1 MGRDLTSLFDP
12 GSVAVVGA
20 SDDPAKYGHA
30 VASQA
35 LRAPDRRP
43 VHLVNRRGGTVLG
56 RTAATSLAEIGEPVE
71 LVVISVPG
79 AGFEAAVDDA
89 LACGAKAIV
98 GITAGFAEAGP
109 AGLAR
114 QRAVAARVREA
125 GAVLVGPN
133 CLGIADNTTELYLA
147 SDRFAPGG
155 VALLSQSGNLAL
167 ELQLRGAPHGLGFS
181 RFVSLGN
188 QADVTLV
195 DLVEDC
201 ARHEAT
207 SVIAVYAED
216 FGDGRAFARA
226 AADAGKPVVLLTAG
240 RGTASAR
247 SAQSHTGA
255 LTTSADVVAAAC
267 RDAGVELVRTP
278 REMTIVLAALSGGV
292 HTNGRR
298 TAVFTDGGGHGAIAA
313 DAAEDAGLDVPELGA
328 STQDRLRT
336 VLWEQSAVGNPVD
349 LAGMGEQRPLS
360 YADTVAELLAA
371 EEVDAVL
378 MTGYFGGYAA
388 SDGGLGGGP
397 AGGSVLAE
405 GETRAAK
412 EIVAH
417 LALLSKPLVVQSMYP
432 QSPSCRVLVEGGV
445 PVFSATEDAAR
456 ALAAMTGRPTAGSSP
471 GAPSKPSAGPPA
483 GPSGQLSSG
492 SASGVLSGS
501 SAESS
506 AQPSSGSSL
515 AASPR
520 IAPLPAA
527 QPPLRDPGYHGIRA
541 LLEEAGVPF
550 PPAREITD
558 EAGLLAAAG
567 EFEGPYVLKALH
579 VLHKS
584 DAGGVALRLA
594 DRGALLAAYR
604 DMHARLG
611 APSYS
616 VEAMADLSDGVEL
629 IVGVNRDPRFG
640 PVAMVGLGGVLT
652 ETLRDV
658 AFSLAP
664 VPAARAEEL
673 LRSLRT
679 AALLA
684 GVRGRPAV
692 DVAAAAAVIERITA
706 VAAAHPEMA
715 ELEVNP
721 LLVRPEGA
729 LALDARAV
737 LG

>member
-1 MGRDLTSLFDP
+1 MARDLTALFDP
-12 GSVAVVGA
+12 RSVAVVGA

-35 LRAPDRRP
+35 LRADGRRP

-56 RTAATSLAEIGEPVE
+56 RPAAPSLAAIGEPVE

-79 AGFEAAVDDA
+79 GGFEAAVEDA

-114 QRAVAARVREA
+114 QRAVVARVREA

-207 SVIAVYAED
+207 TAIAVYAED

-226 AADAGKPVVLLTAG
+226 AAAAGKPVVLLTAG
-240 RGTASAR
+240 RGSASAR

-278 REMTIVLAALSGGV
+278 REMTVVLAAVSARPGPRTKGS
-292 HTNGRR
+292 R

-313 DAAEDAGLDVPELGA
+313 DAAEDAGLDVPELA
-328 STQDRLRT
+328 AATQERLRT
-336 VLWEQSAVGNPVD
+336 VLWQQSAVGNPVD
-349 LAGMGEQRPLS
+349 LAGMGEQQPLS

-371 EEVDAVL
+371 DEVDAVL

-388 SDGGLGGGP
+388 SEGGLGGSP

-405 GETRAAK
+405 GETRAAEK
-412 EIVAH
+412 IVTH
-417 LALLSKPLVVQSMYP
+417 LAVAPKPMVVQSMYP
-432 QSPSCRVLVEGGV
+432 QSPSCRVLAEVGI
-445 PVFSATEDAAR
+445 PVFAATEDAAR
-456 ALAAMTGRPTAGSSP
+456 ALSAMTGRAAGGTP
-471 GAPSKPSAGPPA
+471 
-483 GPSGQLSSG
+483 Q
-492 SASGVLSGS
+492 
-501 SAESS
+501 
-506 AQPSSGSSL
+506 
-515 AASPR
+515 
-520 IAPLPAA
+520 LPALPA
-527 QPPLRDPGYHGIRA
+527 PAAPLRDAGYHGVRA
-541 LLEEAGVPF
+541 LLGAAGVPF

-567 EFEGPYVLKALH
+567 EFDGPYVLKALH
-579 VLHKS
+579 LLHKS

-594 DRGALLAAYR
+594 GRDALLAAYR

-611 APSYS
+611 APAYS
-616 VEAMADLSDGVEL
+616 VEAMADLSDGIEL

-658 AFSLAP
+658 AFALAP
-664 VPAARAEEL
+664 VPARRAEEL
-673 LRSLRT
+673 LRGLRT

-706 VAAAHPEMA
+706 VAAAHPEIA

-721 LLVRPEGA
+721 LLVRPDGA

>member
-1 MGRDLTSLFDP
+1 MRRDLTALFDP
-12 GSVAVVGA
+12 KSVAVVGA
-20 SDDPAKYGHA
+20 SNDPAKYGNA

-35 LRAPDRRP
+35 LRAPDRRH

-56 RTAATSLAEIGEPVE
+56 RTAATSLADIGESVD

-79 AGFEAAVDDA
+79 PGFEAAVDDA
-89 LACGAKAIV
+89 LASGARAIV

-114 QRAVAARVREA
+114 QQAIADRVRAA

-133 CLGIADNTTELYLA
+133 CLGVADNTTELYLA
-147 SDRFAPGG
+147 SDTFAPGG

-167 ELQLRGAPHGLGFS
+167 ELQLRFAPHNMGFS

-207 SVIAVYAED
+207 RAIAVYAED
-216 FGDGRAFARA
+216 FGDGRAFAQA
-226 AADAGKPVVLLTAG
+226 AAAAGKPVVLLTAG
-240 RGTASAR
+240 RGSASAR

-255 LTTSADVVAAAC
+255 LTTSSDVVAAAC
-267 RDAGVELVRTP
+267 RDAGVQLVSTP
-278 REMTIVLAALSGGV
+278 REMTVVLAALNAGSR
-292 HTNGRR
+292 TSGRR

-328 STQDRLRT
+328 PAQERLRT
-336 VLWEQSAVGNPVD
+336 VLWEQSSVGNPVD
-349 LAGMGEQRPLS
+349 LAGMGEQNPLS
-360 YADTVAELLAA
+360 YADTVAGLLAA
-371 EEVDAVL
+371 DEVDTVL

-388 SDGGLGGGP
+388 SEGGLGGAP
-397 AGGSVLAE
+397 AGGSALAE
-405 GETRAAK
+405 GELEAAR
-412 EIVAH
+412 EIVTH
-417 LALLSKPLVVQSMYP
+417 QRRTPKPLVVQSMYP
-432 QSPSCRVLVEGGV
+432 QSPSCQVLAHAGI
-445 PVFSATEDAAR
+445 PVFTATEDAAR
-456 ALAAMTGRPTAGSSP
+456 ALAAMTAPAAGDATGVTP
-471 GAPSKPSAGPPA
+471 LPPA
-483 GPSGQLSSG
+483 
-492 SASGVLSGS
+492 A
-501 SAESS
+501 
-506 AQPSSGSSL
+506 
-515 AASPR
+515 
-520 IAPLPAA
+520 APLQDA
-527 QPPLRDPGYHGIRA
+527 GYHGIRA
-541 LLEEAGVPF
+541 LLSAAGVPF

-558 EAGLLAAAG
+558 EAGLLAAAE
-567 EFEGPYVLKALH
+567 EFDGPYVLKALH

-594 DRGALLAAYR
+594 DRDALLAAYR
-604 DMHARLG
+604 DMHTRLG

-616 VEAMADLSDGVEL
+616 VEAMADLTDGIEL

-652 ETLRDV
+652 ETLHDV

-664 VPAARAEEL
+664 VPAARAEQL

-679 AALLA
+679 AALLS
-684 GVRGRPAV
+684 GVRGRPTV
-692 DVAAAAAVIERITA
+692 DVAAAAAVVERITT
-706 VAAAHPEMA
+706 VAAAHPEIA

-721 LLVRPEGA
+721 LLVRPDGA

-737 LG
+737 LD

>member
-1 MGRDLTSLFDP
+1 MGRDLTARRDLTALFDP
-12 GSVAVVGA
+12 RSVAVVGA

-35 LRAPDRRP
+35 LRAEGRRP

-56 RTAATSLAEIGEPVE
+56 RRAAPSLAAIGEPVE

-79 AGFEAAVDDA
+79 SGFEAAVEDA
-89 LACGAKAIV
+89 LGCGAKAIV

-109 AGLAR
+109 AGAAR
-114 QRAVAARVREA
+114 QRAVVARVREA

-155 VALLSQSGNLAL
+155 TALLSQSGNLAL

-207 SVIAVYAED
+207 TAIAVYAED
-216 FGDGRAFARA
+216 FGDGRAFAGA
-226 AADAGKPVVLLTAG
+226 AAAAGKPVVLLTAG
-240 RGTASAR
+240 RGSASAR
-247 SAQSHTGA
+247 SARSHTGA

-278 REMTIVLAALSGGV
+278 REMTVVLAAVSSRPGPRTG
-292 HTNGRR
+292 GRR

-313 DAAEDAGLDVPELGA
+313 DAAEDAGLDVPELA
-328 STQDRLRT
+328 DTTQAGLRT
-336 VLWEQSAVGNPVD
+336 VLWQQSAVANPVD
-349 LAGMGEQRPLS
+349 LAGMGEQQPLS
-360 YADTVAELLAA
+360 YADTVGHLLAA

-388 SDGGLGGGP
+388 SEGGLGGGP

-405 GETRAAK
+405 GETRAAEK
-412 EIVAH
+412 IVTH
-417 LALLSKPLVVQSMYP
+417 LAESPKPLVVQSMYP
-432 QSPSCRVLVEGGV
+432 QSPSCRVLAGAGI
-445 PVFSATEDAAR
+445 PVFAATEDAAR
-456 ALAAMTGRPTAGSSP
+456 ALSAMTRRAARS
-471 GAPSKPSAGPPA
+471 GPELPA
-483 GPSGQLSSG
+483 
-492 SASGVLSGS
+492 
-501 SAESS
+501 
-506 AQPSSGSSL
+506 
-515 AASPR
+515 
-520 IAPLPAA
+520 LPAA
-527 QPPLRDPGYHGIRA
+527 AAPLRDPGYHAVRG
-541 LLEEAGVPF
+541 LLGAAGVPF
-550 PPAREITD
+550 PSAREVTD
-558 EAGLLAAAG
+558 EAAVLAAAG

-579 VLHKS
+579 LLHKS

-594 DRGALLAAYR
+594 GRDDLLAAYR
-604 DMHARLG
+604 DMRARLG
-611 APSYS
+611 PGSYS
-616 VEAMADLSDGVEL
+616 VEAMADLSDGIEL

-658 AFSLAP
+658 AFALAP
-664 VPAARAEEL
+664 VPARRAGEL
-673 LRSLRT
+673 LRGLRT
-679 AALLA
+679 AALLS

-692 DVAAAAAVIERITA
+692 DVAAAADVIERITT
-706 VAAAHPEMA
+706 VAAAHPEIA

-721 LLVRPEGA
+721 LLVRPDGA

>member
-1 MGRDLTSLFDP
+1 MGRDLTALFDP
-12 GSVAVVGA
+12 RSVAVVGA

-30 VASQA
+30 VAAQA

-56 RTAATSLAEIGEPVE
+56 RTAATSLTAVGEPVD

-79 AGFEAAVDDA
+79 AGFEAAVDEA
-89 LACGAKAIV
+89 LACGAKAV
-98 GITAGFAEAGP
+98 VAITAGFAEAGP

-114 QRAVAARVREA
+114 QRAIADRVRAA

-167 ELQLRGAPHGLGFS
+167 ELQLRGEPHGLGFS

-201 ARHEAT
+201 SRHEAT
-207 SVIAVYAED
+207 SAIAVYAED
-216 FGDGRAFARA
+216 FGDGRAFAA
-226 AADAGKPVVLLTAG
+226 AAAAAGKPVVLLTAG

-278 REMTIVLAALSGGV
+278 REMTVVLAGLAGLARPAGPAGPAGPGAGV
-292 HTNGRR
+292 RTRGRR

-313 DAAEDAGLDVPELGA
+313 DAAEDAGLEVPELGGP
-328 STQDRLRT
+328 TQDRLRT
-336 VLWEQSAVGNPVD
+336 VLWEQSSVANPVD
-349 LAGMGEQRPLS
+349 LAGMGEQRPLC
-360 YADTVAELLAA
+360 YADTVGALLDAD
-371 EEVDAVL
+371 EVDAVL

-388 SDGGLGGGP
+388 SEGGLGGGP

-405 GETRAAK
+405 GEARAAK

-417 LALLSKPLVVQSMYP
+417 LASAAAKPLVVQSMYP
-432 QSPSCRVLVEGGV
+432 GSPSCRVLAEAGV
-445 PVFSATEDAAR
+445 PVFAATEDAAR
-456 ALAAMTGRPTAGSSP
+456 ALTAMTGRR
-471 GAPSKPSAGPPA
+471 GPVDA
-483 GPSGQLSSG
+483 T
-492 SASGVLSGS
+492 GV
-501 SAESS
+501 
-506 AQPSSGSSL
+506 P
-515 AASPR
+515 
-520 IAPLPAA
+520 PLPSPA
-527 QPPLRDPGYHGIRA
+527 PPLSDPGYHGVRA
-541 LLEEAGVPF
+541 LLSAAGVPF
-550 PPAREITD
+550 PAAREITD
-558 EAGLLAAAG
+558 EAGLLAAAA
-567 EFEGPYVLKALH
+567 EFDGPYVLKALH
-579 VLHKS
+579 LLHKS

-594 DRGALLAAYR
+594 DRDALLAAYR
-604 DMHARLG
+604 EMHARLG
-611 APSYS
+611 APAYS
-616 VEAMADLSDGVEL
+616 VEAMADLTDGIEL
-629 IVGVNRDPRFG
+629 IVGVNQDPRFG
-640 PVAMVGLGGVLT
+640 PVALVGLGGVLT
-652 ETLRDV
+652 ESLRDV
-658 AFSLAP
+658 AFALAP
-664 VPAARAEEL
+664 VPARRAEAL
-673 LRSLRT
+673 LRGLRS
-679 AALLA
+679 AALLD

-692 DVAAAAAVIERITA
+692 DVAAAAAVVERITT
-706 VAAAHPEMA
+706 VAAAHPEIA

-721 LLVRPEGA
+721 LLVRPDGA

-737 LG
+737 LR

>member
-1 MGRDLTSLFDP
+1 MPSDDMPRDDIPGDDMPRDLTALFDP
-12 GSVAVVGA
+12 RSVAVVGA

-56 RTAATSLAEIGEPVE
+56 RTAAPSLSALGEPVD

-79 AGFEAAVDDA
+79 AGFEAAVDEA
-89 LACGAKAIV
+89 LACGAKALV
-98 GITAGFAEAGP
+98 AITAGFAEAGP

-114 QRAVAARVREA
+114 QRAIAERVRAA

-167 ELQLRGAPHGLGFS
+167 ELQLRGEPHGLGFS

-195 DLVEDC
+195 DLVQDC

-207 SVIAVYAED
+207 SAIAVYAED
-216 FGDGRAFARA
+216 FGDGRAFAA
-226 AADAGKPVVLLTAG
+226 AAAAAGKPVVLLTAG
-240 RGTASAR
+240 RGAASAR

-255 LTTSADVVAAAC
+255 LTTSSDVVAAAC

-278 REMTIVLAALSGGV
+278 REMTVVLAALGAGARTS
-292 HTNGRR
+292 GRR
-298 TAVFTDGGGHGAIAA
+298 TAVLTDGGGHGAIAA
-313 DAAEDAGLDVPELGA
+313 DAAEDAGLGVPELGPP
-328 STQDRLRT
+328 TQDALRG
-336 VLWEQSAVGNPVD
+336 VLWEQSSVGNPVD

-360 YADTVAELLAA
+360 YADTARELLAA
-371 EEVDAVL
+371 DEVDAVL

-388 SDGGLGGGP
+388 SEGGLGGGP
-397 AGGSVLAE
+397 SGGSVLAD
-405 GETRAAK
+405 GETAAAK

-417 LALLSKPLVVQSMYP
+417 LTGVPKPLVVQSMYP
-432 QSPSCRVLVEGGV
+432 QSPSCRVLAEAGV
-445 PVFSATEDAAR
+445 PVFAATEDAAR
-456 ALAAMTGRPTAGSSP
+456 ALAAMTGRAAAGT
-471 GAPSKPSAGPPA
+471 G
-483 GPSGQLSSG
+483 
-492 SASGVLSGS
+492 GV
-501 SAESS
+501 
-506 AQPSSGSSL
+506 P
-515 AASPR
+515 
-520 IAPLPAA
+520 PLPAA
-527 QPPLRDPGYHGIRA
+527 AEPLRDPGYHGVRA
-541 LLEEAGVPF
+541 LLGAAGVPF
-550 PPAREITD
+550 PAAREITD
-558 EAGLLAAAG
+558 EAGLLAAAAQ
-567 EFEGPYVLKALH
+567 FDGPYVLKALH
-579 VLHKS
+579 LLHKS

-594 DRGALLAAYR
+594 DRDALLAAYR
-604 DMHARLG
+604 EMHARLG
-611 APSYS
+611 APAYS
-616 VEAMADLSDGVEL
+616 VEAMADLTDGIEL
-629 IVGVNRDPRFG
+629 IVGVNQDPRFG
-640 PVAMVGLGGVLT
+640 PVALVGLGGVLT

-658 AFSLAP
+658 AFALAP
-664 VPAARAEEL
+664 VPARRAEAL
-673 LRSLRT
+673 LRGLRS
-679 AALLA
+679 AALLD

-692 DVAAAAAVIERITA
+692 DVAAAAAVIERITT
-706 VAAAHPEMA
+706 VAAAHPEIA

-721 LLVRPEGA
+721 LLVRPDGA

>member
-1 MGRDLTSLFDP
+1 MGRDLTPLFDP
-12 GSVAVVGA
+12 ASVAVVGA

-35 LRAPDRRP
+35 LRAPGRRP

-56 RTAATSLAEIGEPVE
+56 RTAATSLSAIGEPVE
-71 LVVISVPG
+71 LVVVSVPG
-79 AGFEAAVDDA
+79 AGFEAAVDEA

-98 GITAGFAEAGP
+98 AITAGFAEAGP

-114 QRAVAARVREA
+114 QRAVADRVRAA

-147 SDRFAPGG
+147 SDRFAPGT

-167 ELQLRGAPHGLGFS
+167 ELQLRGEPYGLGFS

-201 ARHEAT
+201 ARHRAT
-207 SVIAVYAED
+207 SAIAVYAED
-216 FGDGRAFARA
+216 FGDGRAFAA
-226 AADAGKPVVLLTAG
+226 AAAAAGKPVVLLTAG
-240 RGTASAR
+240 RGSASAR

-255 LTTSADVVAAAC
+255 LTTSADVVSAAC

-278 REMTIVLAALSGGV
+278 REMTVVLAALAAGPR
-292 HTNGRR
+292 TAGRR
-298 TAVFTDGGGHGAIAA
+298 TAVFTDGGGHGAVAA

-328 STQDRLRT
+328 RTQERLRS
-336 VLWEQSAVGNPVD
+336 VLWEQSSVGNPVD

-360 YADTVAELLAA
+360 YADTVGELLAG

-388 SDGGLGGGP
+388 SDGGLGGG
-397 AGGSVLAE
+397 ADGGSVLAE

-417 LALLSKPLVVQSMYP
+417 LAAVSKPLVVQSMYP
-432 QSPSCRVLVEGGV
+432 RSASCRVLAEAGV

-456 ALAAMTGRPTAGSSP
+456 ALAAMTGRAAAARGGAGAVP
-471 GAPSKPSAGPPA
+471 PLPPA
-483 GPSGQLSSG
+483 
-492 SASGVLSGS
+492 
-501 SAESS
+501 
-506 AQPSSGSSL
+506 
-515 AASPR
+515 AA
-520 IAPLPAA
+520 
-527 QPPLRDPGYHGIRA
+527 PLRDPGYHAVRA
-541 LLEEAGVPF
+541 LLADAGVPF
-550 PPAREITD
+550 PAAREVTD
-558 EAGLLAAAG
+558 EAGLLAAAA

-579 VLHKS
+579 LLHKS

-594 DRGALLAAYR
+594 DRAALLAAYR
-604 DMHARLG
+604 EMRARLG
-611 APSYS
+611 APAHS
-616 VEAMADLSDGVEL
+616 VEAMADLTDGVEL

-658 AFSLAP
+658 AFALAP
-664 VPAARAEEL
+664 VPAGRAEEL
-673 LRSLRT
+673 LRGLRS
-679 AALLA
+679 AALLD
-684 GVRGRPAV
+684 GVRGRPAL
-692 DVAAAAAVIERITA
+692 DVAAAAAVVERITA
-706 VAAAHPEMA
+706 AAAAHPEIA

-721 LLVRPEGA
+721 LLVRPDGA

-737 LG
+737 LL

>member
-1 MGRDLTSLFDP
+1 MARDLTALFDP
-12 GSVAVVGA
+12 RSVAVVGA

-35 LRAPDRRP
+35 LRAPGRRP

-56 RTAATSLAEIGEPVE
+56 RKAATSLAEIGEPVE

-79 AGFEAAVDDA
+79 TGFEEAVDDA

-98 GITAGFAEAGP
+98 AITAGFAEAGS

-114 QRAVAARVREA
+114 QRAVTERVRAA

-133 CLGIADNTTELYLA
+133 CLGVADNTTELYLA
-147 SDRFAPGG
+147 SDRFAPGR

-167 ELQLRGAPHGLGFS
+167 ELQLRGAPHDLGFS

-201 ARHEAT
+201 ARHEPT

-226 AADAGKPVVLLTAG
+226 AATAGKPVVLLTAG

-255 LTTSADVVAAAC
+255 LTSSADVVAAAC

-278 REMTIVLAALSGGV
+278 REMTVVLAALAGGRR
-292 HTNGRR
+292 TPGRR
-298 TAVFTDGGGHGAIAA
+298 TAVLTDGGGHGAVAA
-313 DAAEDAGLDVPELGA
+313 DAAEDTGLAVPELGA
-328 STQDRLRT
+328 PTQERLRS
-336 VLWEQSAVGNPVD
+336 VLWEQSAVRNPVD
-349 LAGMGEQRPLS
+349 LAGMGERRPLS
-360 YADTVAELLAA
+360 YADAVRELLAA
-371 EEVDAVL
+371 DEVDAVL
-378 MTGYFGGYAA
+378 MTGYFGGYTAA
-388 SDGGLGGGP
+388 EGGLGGGP

-405 GETRAAK
+405 GERRAAK
-412 EIVAH
+412 EIAGH
-417 LALLSKPLVVQSMYP
+417 LAAAPKPLVVQSMYP
-432 QSPSCRVLVEGGV
+432 RSPSCRVLAKAGV
-445 PVFSATEDAAR
+445 PVFAATEDAAR
-456 ALAAMTGRPTAGSSP
+456 ALAALTGRPP
-471 GAPSKPSAGPPA
+471 GAPAGPAPEPPA
-483 GPSGQLSSG
+483 SARPADPS
-492 SASGVLSGS
+492 
-501 SAESS
+501 
-506 AQPSSGSSL
+506 
-515 AASPR
+515 
-520 IAPLPAA
+520 
-527 QPPLRDPGYHGIRA
+527 YHGLRA
-541 LLEEAGVPF
+541 LLTEAGVPF
-550 PPAREITD
+550 PPAREIAD
-558 EAGLLAAAG
+558 EAGLLAAA
-567 EFEGPYVLKALH
+567 EAFEGPYVLKALH

-594 DRGALLAAYR
+594 DRDALLAAYR
-604 DMHARLG
+604 DMDARLG
-611 APSYS
+611 APTYS

-629 IVGVNRDPRFG
+629 IVGVQRDPRFG

-658 AFSLAP
+658 AFALAP
-664 VPAARAEEL
+664 VTAEHAAGL
-673 LRSLRT
+673 LRGLRT
-679 AALLA
+679 AALLD

-692 DVAAAAAVIERITA
+692 DVTAAATVVARLTEI
-706 VAAAHPEMA
+706 AAAHPEIA

-721 LLVRPEGA
+721 LLVRPDGA

>member
-1 MGRDLTSLFDP
+1 MGRDLTALFDP

-35 LRAPDRRP
+35 LRAPGRRP

-56 RTAATSLAEIGEPVE
+56 RTAATSLAAIGEPVE

-109 AGLAR
+109 EGLAR
-114 QRAVAARVREA
+114 QQAVADRVRAA

-167 ELQLRGAPHGLGFS
+167 ELQLRAAPHGLGFS

-201 ARHEAT
+201 ARHRAT
-207 SVIAVYAED
+207 SAIAVYAED

-226 AADAGKPVVLLTAG
+226 AAAAGKPVVLLTAG
-240 RGTASAR
+240 RGAASAR

-267 RDAGVELVRTP
+267 RDAGVELVHTP
-278 REMTIVLAALSGGV
+278 REMTVVLAALAAGPG
-292 HTNGRR
+292 TRATGRR

-328 STQDRLRT
+328 RAQERLRT

-349 LAGMGEQRPLS
+349 LAGMGEQNPLS
-360 YADTVAELLAA
+360 YADTVGELLAA
-371 EEVDAVL
+371 DEVDAVL

-388 SDGGLGGGP
+388 SGGGLGGGAAGAP
-397 AGGSVLAE
+397 TGGADGGADGGSVLAR
-405 GETRAAK
+405 GEQRAARA
-412 EIVAH
+412 IVTH
-417 LALLSKPLVVQSMYP
+417 LAAAPKPLVVQSMYP
-432 QSPSCRVLVEGGV
+432 QSPSCRVLAGAGV
-445 PVFSATEDAAR
+445 PVFAATEDAAR
-456 ALAAMTGRPTAGSSP
+456 ALAAMTARRA
-471 GAPSKPSAGPPA
+471 AGPP
-483 GPSGQLSSG
+483 G
-492 SASGVLSGS
+492 
-501 SAESS
+501 
-506 AQPSSGSSL
+506 
-515 AASPR
+515 
-520 IAPLPAA
+520 LPALPTPA
-527 QPPLRDPGYHGIRA
+527 APLRDTGYHGVRA
-541 LLEEAGVPF
+541 LLDSAGVPF

-558 EAGLLAAAG
+558 EAGLLAAAA

-594 DRGALLAAYR
+594 GREALLAAHR
-604 DMHARLG
+604 EMHARLG

-616 VEAMADLSDGVEL
+616 VEAMADLTDGIEL

-640 PVAMVGLGGVLT
+640 PVALVGLGGVLT

-658 AFSLAP
+658 AFALAP
-664 VPAARAEEL
+664 VPARRAEEL
-673 LRSLRT
+673 LRGLRT
-679 AALLA
+679 ADLLR

-692 DVAAAAAVIERITA
+692 DVAAAAAVIERVTT
-706 VAAAHPEMA
+706 VAAAHPEIA

-721 LLVRPEGA
+721 LLVRPDGA

-737 LG
+737 LL

>member
-1 MGRDLTSLFDP
+1 MTHNGRDRQGRTDRGDRGDRRERRDLTALFDP
-12 GSVAVVGA
+12 ASVAVVGA

-56 RTAATSLAEIGEPVE
+56 RTAAPSLAAIGEPVD

-79 AGFEAAVDDA
+79 SGFEAAVDDA

-114 QRAVAARVREA
+114 QRAVAERVRAA

-155 VALLSQSGNLAL
+155 IALLSQSGNLAL

-216 FGDGRAFARA
+216 FGDGRAFAA
-226 AADAGKPVVLLTAG
+226 AAAAAGKPVVLLTAG

-247 SAQSHTGA
+247 SARSHTGA

-278 REMTIVLAALSGGV
+278 REMTVALAGLSAPAARGRSAG
-292 HTNGRR
+292 GRR
-298 TAVFTDGGGHGAIAA
+298 TAVFTDGGGHGAVAA
-313 DAAEDAGLDVPELGA
+313 DAAEDAGLDVPELGGA
-328 STQDRLRT
+328 AQDRLRT

-349 LAGMGEQRPLS
+349 LAGMGEQNPLS
-360 YADTVAELLAA
+360 YAATVAELLAA
-371 EEVDAVL
+371 EDVDAVL

-417 LALLSKPLVVQSMYP
+417 LAAAPKPLVVQSMYP
-432 QSPSCRVLVEGGV
+432 LSPSCRVLAGAGV
-445 PVFSATEDAAR
+445 PVFAATEDAAR
-456 ALAAMTGRPTAGSSP
+456 ALAAMTGRATAPAP
-471 GAPSKPSAGPPA
+471 G
-483 GPSGQLSSG
+483 
-492 SASGVLSGS
+492 
-501 SAESS
+501 
-506 AQPSSGSSL
+506 
-515 AASPR
+515 
-520 IAPLPAA
+520 IAPLPAPA
-527 QPPLRDPGYHGIRA
+527 VELGDPGYHGVRA
-541 LLEEAGVPF
+541 LLAAAGVPF
-550 PPAREITD
+550 PAAREVTD
-558 EAGLLAAAG
+558 EAGLLAAAA

-579 VLHKS
+579 LLHKS
-584 DAGGVALRLA
+584 DAGGVALRLP
-594 DRGALLAAYR
+594 DRAALLAAYR
-604 DMHARLG
+604 EMRARLG
-611 APSYS
+611 APAHS
-616 VEAMADLSDGVEL
+616 VEAMADLSDGIEL

-658 AFSLAP
+658 AFALAP
-664 VPAARAEEL
+664 VPAGRAAEL
-673 LRSLRT
+673 LRGLR
-679 AALLA
+679 AGALLD

-692 DVAAAAAVIERITA
+692 DVAAAAAVIERITE
-706 VAAAHPEMA
+706 VAAAHPEIA

-721 LLVRPEGA
+721 LLVRPGGA

>member
-1 MGRDLTSLFDP
+1 MGRDLTALFDP
-12 GSVAVVGA
+12 RSVAVVGA

-35 LRAPDRRP
+35 LRADGRRP

-56 RTAATSLAEIGEPVE
+56 RRAAPSLAAIGEPVE

-79 AGFEAAVDDA
+79 SGFEAAVEDA

-109 AGLAR
+109 AGAAR
-114 QRAVAARVREA
+114 QRAVVARVREA

-147 SDRFAPGG
+147 SDGFAPGG
-155 VALLSQSGNLAL
+155 TALLSQSGNLAL

-207 SVIAVYAED
+207 TAIAVYAED
-216 FGDGRAFARA
+216 FGDGRAFAGA
-226 AADAGKPVVLLTAG
+226 AAAAGKPVVLLTAG
-240 RGTASAR
+240 RGSASAR
-247 SAQSHTGA
+247 SARSHTGA

-278 REMTIVLAALSGGV
+278 REMTVVLAAVSSRPGPRTG
-292 HTNGRR
+292 GRR

-313 DAAEDAGLDVPELGA
+313 DAAEDAGLHVPELGA
-328 STQDRLRT
+328 ATQDRLRT
-336 VLWEQSAVGNPVD
+336 VLWRQSAVGNPVD
-349 LAGMGEQRPLS
+349 LAGMGEQEPLS
-360 YADTVAELLAA
+360 YADTARELLAA

-388 SDGGLGGGP
+388 SEGGLGGGQ

-405 GETRAAK
+405 GETRAAEK
-412 EIVAH
+412 IVAH
-417 LALLSKPLVVQSMYP
+417 LAESPKPLVVQSMYP
-432 QSPSCRVLVEGGV
+432 QSPSCRVLAGAGI
-445 PVFSATEDAAR
+445 PVFAATEDAAR
-456 ALAAMTGRPTAGSSP
+456 ALSAMTRRAAGS
-471 GAPSKPSAGPPA
+471 AP
-483 GPSGQLSSG
+483 
-492 SASGVLSGS
+492 
-501 SAESS
+501 E
-506 AQPSSGSSL
+506 
-515 AASPR
+515 
-520 IAPLPAA
+520 LPALPA
-527 QPPLRDPGYHGIRA
+527 LPVAAAPLRDPGYHAVRG
-541 LLEEAGVPF
+541 LLGAAGVPF
-550 PPAREITD
+550 PAAREVTD
-558 EAGLLAAAG
+558 EAGVLAAAG

-579 VLHKS
+579 LLHKS

-594 DRGALLAAYR
+594 DRDALLAAYR
-604 DMHARLG
+604 DMRARLG
-611 APSYS
+611 AGAYS
-616 VEAMADLSDGVEL
+616 VEAMADLSDGIEL
-629 IVGVNRDPRFG
+629 IVGVNHDPRFG
-640 PVAMVGLGGVLT
+640 PVAMVGLGGILT

-658 AFSLAP
+658 AFALAP
-664 VPAARAEEL
+664 VPARRAEEL
-673 LRSLRT
+673 LRGLRS

-692 DVAAAAAVIERITA
+692 DVAAAAAVIERITT
-706 VAAAHPEMA
+706 VAAAHPEIA

-721 LLVRPEGA
+721 LLVRPDGA

>member
-1 MGRDLTSLFDP
+1 MTRDLTPLFDP

-30 VASQA
+30 VAAQA
-35 LRAPDRRP
+35 LRVPDRRP

-56 RTAATSLAEIGEPVE
+56 RTAATSLGAIGEPVD

-79 AGFEAAVDDA
+79 TGFETAVDDA

-98 GITAGFAEAGP
+98 AITAGFAEAGP

-114 QRAVAARVREA
+114 QRAVAERVRAA

-147 SDRFAPGG
+147 SDRFAPGR

-201 ARHEAT
+201 ARHEPT

-226 AADAGKPVVLLTAG
+226 VAEAGKPVVLLTAG

-247 SAQSHTGA
+247 SARSHTGA

-278 REMTIVLAALSGGV
+278 REMTVVLAALAGGRR
-292 HTNGRR
+292 TTGRR
-298 TAVFTDGGGHGAIAA
+298 TAVLTDGGGHGAVAA

-328 STQDRLRT
+328 PAQDRLRS
-336 VLWEQSAVGNPVD
+336 VLWEQSAVRNPVD

-360 YADTVAELLAA
+360 YADTVRELLAS

-388 SDGGLGGGP
+388 SEGGLGGGP

-405 GETRAAK
+405 GEQRAAK
-412 EIVAH
+412 EIAGHVA
-417 LALLSKPLVVQSMYP
+417 ATPKPLVVQSMYP
-432 QSPSCRVLVEGGV
+432 ESPSCRALAEAGV
-445 PVFSATEDAAR
+445 PVFAATEDAAR
-456 ALAAMTGRPTAGSSP
+456 ALAALTGRAAGVP
-471 GAPSKPSAGPPA
+471 AGVAPEPPA
-483 GPSGQLSSG
+483 ATPLGDPS
-492 SASGVLSGS
+492 
-501 SAESS
+501 
-506 AQPSSGSSL
+506 
-515 AASPR
+515 
-520 IAPLPAA
+520 
-527 QPPLRDPGYHGIRA
+527 YHGVRA
-541 LLEEAGVPF
+541 LLAAAGVPF
-550 PPAREITD
+550 PSAREITD
-558 EAGLLAAAG
+558 EPGLVAAAAS
-567 EFEGPYVLKALH
+567 FEGPYVLKALH

-594 DRGALLAAYR
+594 DRDALLAAYR
-604 DMHARLG
+604 RMHARLG

-629 IVGVNRDPRFG
+629 IVGVQRDRRFG

-658 AFSLAP
+658 AFALAP
-664 VPAARAEEL
+664 VTAGSAEKL
-673 LRSLRT
+673 LRGLRT
-679 AALLA
+679 AALLD

-692 DVAAAAAVIERITA
+692 DVTAAAAVIARITEA
-706 VAAAHPEMA
+706 AAAHPEVA

-721 LLVRPEGA
+721 LLVGPDGA
-729 LALDARAV
+729 IALDARAV

>member
-1 MGRDLTSLFDP
+1 MGRDLTALFDP
-12 GSVAVVGA
+12 RSVAVVGA

-35 LRAPDRRP
+35 LRAPGRRP

-56 RTAATSLAEIGEPVE
+56 RTAVTSLTAVGEPVD

-79 AGFEAAVDDA
+79 AGFEAAVDEA
-89 LACGAKAIV
+89 LACGARAIV
-98 GITAGFAEAGP
+98 AITAGFAEAGP

-114 QRAVAARVREA
+114 QRSVAARVRAA

-167 ELQLRGAPHGLGFS
+167 ELQLRGEAHGLGFS

-207 SVIAVYAED
+207 SAIAVYAED
-216 FGDGRAFARA
+216 FGDGRAFAA
-226 AADAGKPVVLLTAG
+226 AAAAAGKPVVLLTAG
-240 RGTASAR
+240 RGSASAR

-278 REMTIVLAALSGGV
+278 REMTVVLAASAAGV
-292 HTNGRR
+292 RTRGRR
-298 TAVFTDGGGHGAIAA
+298 TAVFTDGGGHGAVAA
-313 DAAEDAGLDVPELGA
+313 DAAEDAGLEVPELGGP
-328 STQDRLRT
+328 TQDVLRS
-336 VLWEQSAVGNPVD
+336 VLWEQSSVGNPVD

-360 YADTVAELLAA
+360 YADTVGSLLTAD
-371 EEVDAVL
+371 EVDAVL

-388 SDGGLGGGP
+388 SEGGLGGGP

-405 GETRAAK
+405 GEARAAK

-417 LALLSKPLVVQSMYP
+417 LAAAPKPLVVQSMYP
-432 QSPSCRVLVEGGV
+432 RSPSCRVLAGAGV
-445 PVFSATEDAAR
+445 PVFAATEDAAR
-456 ALAAMTGRPTAGSSP
+456 ALAAMTGRGAADADAP
-471 GAPSKPSAGPPA
+471 GVPPLPPA
-483 GPSGQLSSG
+483 
-492 SASGVLSGS
+492 A
-501 SAESS
+501 
-506 AQPSSGSSL
+506 
-515 AASPR
+515 
-520 IAPLPAA
+520 APLA
-527 QPPLRDPGYHGIRA
+527 DPGYHGVRA
-541 LLEEAGVPF
+541 LLDAAGVPF
-550 PPAREITD
+550 PAAREITD
-558 EAGLLAAAG
+558 EAGLLAAAA
-567 EFEGPYVLKALH
+567 EFDGPYVLKALH

-594 DRGALLAAYR
+594 DRDALLAAYR

-616 VEAMADLSDGVEL
+616 VEAMADLTDGIEL
-629 IVGVNRDPRFG
+629 IVGVNQDPRFG
-640 PVAMVGLGGVLT
+640 PIALVGLGGVLT
-652 ETLRDV
+652 ESLRDV
-658 AFSLAP
+658 AFALAP
-664 VPAARAEEL
+664 VPARRAEAL
-673 LRSLRT
+673 LRGLRS
-679 AALLA
+679 AALLD

-692 DVAAAAAVIERITA
+692 DVAAAAAVIERITS
-706 VAAAHPEMA
+706 VAAAHPEIA

-721 LLVRPEGA
+721 LLVRPDGA

-737 LG
+737 LH

>member
-1 MGRDLTSLFDP
+1 MERDLRALFDP
-12 GSVAVVGA
+12 RSVAVVGA

-35 LRAPDRRP
+35 LRADGRRP

-56 RTAATSLAEIGEPVE
+56 RRAAPSLAAIGEPVE

-79 AGFEAAVDDA
+79 SGFEAAVEEA

-109 AGLAR
+109 EGAAR
-114 QRAVAARVREA
+114 QRAVVARVRAA

-167 ELQLRGAPHGLGFS
+167 ELQLRGAPHGLGYS

-207 SVIAVYAED
+207 EAIAVYAED

-226 AADAGKPVVLLTAG
+226 AAAGKPVVLLTAG
-240 RGTASAR
+240 RGSASAR
-247 SAQSHTGA
+247 SALSHTGA

-278 REMTIVLAALSGGV
+278 REMTVVLAALSSRPGSRTGG
-292 HTNGRR
+292 GR

-313 DAAEDAGLDVPELGA
+313 DAAEDAGLVVPELTPA
-328 STQDRLRT
+328 TQDRLRT
-336 VLWEQSAVGNPVD
+336 VLWAQSATGNPVD
-349 LAGMGEQRPLS
+349 LAGMGEQQPLS

-388 SDGGLGGGP
+388 SEGGLGGGGQT
-397 AGGSVLAE
+397 GGSALAE
-405 GETRAAK
+405 GETRAAEK
-412 EIVAH
+412 IVTHFAG
-417 LALLSKPLVVQSMYP
+417 SPKPLVVQSMYP
-432 QSPSCRVLVEGGV
+432 GSPSCRVLAEAGI
-445 PVFSATEDAAR
+445 PVFAATEDAAR
-456 ALAAMTGRPTAGSSP
+456 ALSAMTGRSAGSAPELHEPHEPP
-471 GAPSKPSAGPPA
+471 GIPA
-483 GPSGQLSSG
+483 
-492 SASGVLSGS
+492 
-501 SAESS
+501 
-506 AQPSSGSSL
+506 
-515 AASPR
+515 
-520 IAPLPAA
+520 LPAA
-527 QPPLRDPGYHGIRA
+527 APPLQDPGYHRVRA
-541 LLEEAGVPF
+541 LLGAAGVPF
-550 PPAREITD
+550 PAAREVTD
-558 EAGLLAAAG
+558 EAGVLAAAG

-579 VLHKS
+579 LLHKS

-594 DRGALLAAYR
+594 DRDALLAAYR
-604 DMHARLG
+604 DMRARLG
-611 APSYS
+611 AGTYS
-616 VEAMADLSDGVEL
+616 VEAMADLSDGIEL

-658 AFSLAP
+658 AFAPAP
-664 VPAARAEEL
+664 VPARRAEEL
-673 LRSLRT
+673 LRGLRT

-692 DVAAAAAVIERITA
+692 DVAAAAAVIERITT
-706 VAAAHPEMA
+706 VAAAHPEIA

-721 LLVRPEGA
+721 LLVRPDGA

>member
-1 MGRDLTSLFDP
+1 MGRDLTALFDP
-12 GSVAVVGA
+12 ASVAVVGA

-35 LRAPDRRP
+35 LRAEGRRP

-56 RTAATSLAEIGEPVE
+56 RRAAPSLSAIGEPVE
-71 LVVISVPG
+71 LVVVSVPG
-79 AGFEAAVDDA
+79 DGFEAAVEDA

-109 AGLAR
+109 EGLAR
-114 QRAVAARVREA
+114 QRAVVARVREA

-147 SDRFAPGG
+147 SDRFAPGA

-167 ELQLRGAPHGLGFS
+167 ELQLRGTPHGLGFS

-207 SVIAVYAED
+207 AAIAVYAED

-226 AADAGKPVVLLTAG
+226 AAAAGKPVVLLTAG

-278 REMTIVLAALSGGV
+278 REMTVVLAALSARTGPRTSGV
-292 HTNGRR
+292 R

-313 DAAEDAGLDVPELGA
+313 DAAEDAGLAVPELA
-328 STQDRLRT
+328 ARTQERLRT
-336 VLWEQSAVGNPVD
+336 VLWGQSAVGNPVD
-349 LAGMGEQRPLS
+349 LAGMGEQQPLS

-371 EEVDAVL
+371 DEVDAVL
-378 MTGYFGGYAA
+378 MTGYFGGYSA
-388 SDGGLGGGP
+388 SEGGLGGGSD
-397 AGGSVLAE
+397 GGSVLAE
-405 GETRAAK
+405 GETRAAEK
-412 EIVAH
+412 IVTH
-417 LALLSKPLVVQSMYP
+417 LAAAGKPLVVQSMYP
-432 QSPSCRVLVEGGV
+432 HAPSCRVLAGAGI
-445 PVFSATEDAAR
+445 PVFDSTEDAAR
-456 ALAAMTGRPTAGSSP
+456 ALSAMTARRAGA
-471 GAPSKPSAGPPA
+471 APELSALPPA
-483 GPSGQLSSG
+483 
-492 SASGVLSGS
+492 
-501 SAESS
+501 AE
-506 AQPSSGSSL
+506 
-515 AASPR
+515 
-520 IAPLPAA
+520 
-527 QPPLRDPGYHGIRA
+527 PLRDAGYHGIRG
-541 LLEEAGVPF
+541 LLGAAGVPF
-550 PPAREITD
+550 PPAREVTD
-558 EAGLLAAAG
+558 EAGLPAAAE

-579 VLHKS
+579 LLHKS

-594 DRGALLAAYR
+594 DRAALLAAYR
-604 DMHARLG
+604 DMRARLG
-611 APSYS
+611 ARAYS
-616 VEAMADLSDGVEL
+616 VEAMADLSDGIEL

-658 AFSLAP
+658 AFALAP
-664 VPAARAEEL
+664 VPARRAEEL
-673 LRSLRT
+673 LRGLRT
-679 AALLA
+679 AALLD

-692 DVAAAAAVIERITA
+692 DVAAAAAVIERITT
-706 VAAAHPEMA
+706 VAAAHPEIA

-721 LLVRPEGA
+721 LLVRPDGA

>member
-1 MGRDLTSLFDP
+1 MGRDLTALFDP
-12 GSVAVVGA
+12 ASVAVVGA

-35 LRAPDRRP
+35 LRAPGRRP

-56 RTAATSLAEIGEPVE
+56 RTAATSLSAIGEPVE

-98 GITAGFAEAGP
+98 AITAGFAEAGP
-109 AGLAR
+109 SGLAR
-114 QRAVAARVREA
+114 QRAVADRVRAA

-167 ELQLRGAPHGLGFS
+167 ELQLRGEPYGLGFS

-201 ARHEAT
+201 ARHRPT
-207 SVIAVYAED
+207 SAIAVYAED
-216 FGDGRAFARA
+216 FGDGRAFAA
-226 AADAGKPVVLLTAG
+226 AAAAAGKPVVLLTAG
-240 RGTASAR
+240 RGSASAR

-278 REMTIVLAALSGGV
+278 REMTVVLAALAAGPR
-292 HTNGRR
+292 TAGRR
-298 TAVFTDGGGHGAIAA
+298 TAVFTDGGGHGAVAA
-313 DAAEDAGLDVPELGA
+313 DAAEDAGLDVPELDA
-328 STQDRLRT
+328 ATQDGLRN
-336 VLWEQSAVGNPVD
+336 VLWEQSSVGNPVD

-360 YADTVAELLAA
+360 YADTVGELLAA
-371 EEVDAVL
+371 DGVDAVL

-388 SDGGLGGGP
+388 SEGGLGGG
-397 AGGSVLAE
+397 ADGGSVLAE

-417 LALLSKPLVVQSMYP
+417 LAAAAKPLVVQSMYP
-432 QSPSCRVLVEGGV
+432 RSASCRVLSEAGV
-445 PVFSATEDAAR
+445 PVFAATEDAAR
-456 ALAAMTGRPTAGSSP
+456 ALAAMTGRAG
-471 GAPSKPSAGPPA
+471 AGPGGGAVP
-483 GPSGQLSSG
+483 
-492 SASGVLSGS
+492 
-501 SAESS
+501 
-506 AQPSSGSSL
+506 
-515 AASPR
+515 
-520 IAPLPAA
+520 PLPPAA
-527 QPPLRDPGYHGIRA
+527 APLRDPGYHAVRA
-541 LLEEAGVPF
+541 LLADAGVPF
-550 PPAREITD
+550 PAAREVTG
-558 EAGLLAAAG
+558 EAGLLAAAA

-594 DRGALLAAYR
+594 DREALLAAYR
-604 DMHARLG
+604 EMHGRLG
-611 APSYS
+611 APAYS
-616 VEAMADLSDGVEL
+616 VEAMADLTDGVEL
-629 IVGVNRDPRFG
+629 IVGVDRDPRFG

-658 AFSLAP
+658 AFALAP
-664 VPAARAEEL
+664 VPAGRAGEL
-673 LRSLRT
+673 LRSLRS
-679 AALLA
+679 AALLD
-684 GVRGRPAV
+684 GVRGRPAL
-692 DVAAAAAVIERITA
+692 DVAAAAAAVERITA
-706 VAAAHPEMA
+706 VAAAHPEIA

-721 LLVRPEGA
+721 LLVRPDGA

-737 LG
+737 LH

>member
-1 MGRDLTSLFDP
+1 MGRDLTALFDP
-12 GSVAVVGA
+12 ASVAVVGA

-35 LRAPDRRP
+35 LRAPGRRP

-56 RTAATSLAEIGEPVE
+56 RTAATSLSAIGEPVE

-98 GITAGFAEAGP
+98 AITAGFAEAGP

-114 QRAVAARVREA
+114 QRVVADRVRAA

-167 ELQLRGAPHGLGFS
+167 ELQLRGEPYGLGFS

-201 ARHEAT
+201 ARHRPT
-207 SVIAVYAED
+207 SAIAVYAED
-216 FGDGRAFARA
+216 FGDGRAFAA
-226 AADAGKPVVLLTAG
+226 AAAAAGKPVVLLTAG
-240 RGTASAR
+240 RGSASAR

-278 REMTIVLAALSGGV
+278 REMTVVLAALAAGPR
-292 HTNGRR
+292 TAGRR
-298 TAVFTDGGGHGAIAA
+298 TAVFTDGGGHGAVAA
-313 DAAEDAGLDVPELGA
+313 DAAEDAGLDVPELDA
-328 STQDRLRT
+328 ATQDGLRS
-336 VLWEQSAVGNPVD
+336 VLWEQSSVGNPVD

-360 YADTVAELLAA
+360 YADTVGELLAA
-371 EEVDAVL
+371 DGVDAVL

-388 SDGGLGGGP
+388 SEGGLGGG
-397 AGGSVLAE
+397 ADGGSVLAE

-417 LALLSKPLVVQSMYP
+417 LAAVPKPLVVQSMYP
-432 QSPSCRVLVEGGV
+432 RSASCRVLSEAGV
-445 PVFSATEDAAR
+445 PVFAATEDAAR
-456 ALAAMTGRPTAGSSP
+456 ALAAMTGR
-471 GAPSKPSAGPPA
+471 
-483 GPSGQLSSG
+483 LSSG
-492 SASGVLSGS
+492 PGAGAV
-501 SAESS
+501 
-506 AQPSSGSSL
+506 P
-515 AASPR
+515 
-520 IAPLPAA
+520 PLPPAA
-527 QPPLRDPGYHGIRA
+527 APLRDPGYHAVRT
-541 LLEEAGVPF
+541 LLADAGVPF
-550 PPAREITD
+550 PAAREVTD
-558 EAGLLAAAG
+558 EAGLLAAAA

-584 DAGGVALRLA
+584 DAGGVTLRLA
-594 DRGALLAAYR
+594 DRDALLAAYR
-604 DMHARLG
+604 EMHGRIG
-611 APSYS
+611 APAYS
-616 VEAMADLSDGVEL
+616 VEAMADLTDGVEL
-629 IVGVNRDPRFG
+629 IVGIDRDPRFG

-658 AFSLAP
+658 AFALAP
-664 VPAARAEEL
+664 VPAGRAGEL
-673 LRSLRT
+673 LRSLRS
-679 AALLA
+679 AALLD
-684 GVRGRPAV
+684 GVRGRPAL
-692 DVAAAAAVIERITA
+692 DVAAAAAAVERITA
-706 VAAAHPEMA
+706 VAAAHPEIA

-721 LLVRPEGA
+721 LLVRPDGA

-737 LG
+737 LH

>member
-1 MGRDLTSLFDP
+1 MGRDLTALFDP
-12 GSVAVVGA
+12 KSVAVLGA

-30 VASQA
+30 VAAQA

-56 RTAATSLAEIGEPVE
+56 RTAATSLADIGDPVD

-79 AGFEAAVDDA
+79 PGFEAAVDDA
-89 LACGAKAIV
+89 LACGARAIV
-98 GITAGFAEAGP
+98 GITAGFAETGA

-114 QRAVAARVREA
+114 QRAIAEHVRDA

-147 SDRFAPGG
+147 SDTFAPGG
-155 VALLSQSGNLAL
+155 IALLSQSGNLAL
-167 ELQLRGAPHGLGFS
+167 ELQLRCDPHGLGFS

-201 ARHEAT
+201 ARHDAT
-207 SVIAVYAED
+207 RAIAVYAED
-216 FGDGRAFARA
+216 FGDGRAFAEA
-226 AADAGKPVVLLTAG
+226 AAAAGKPVVLLTAG

-267 RDAGVELVRTP
+267 RDAGVELVATP
-278 REMTIVLAALSGGV
+278 REMVVVLAALAGTRRRV
-292 HTNGRR
+292 GRR
-298 TAVFTDGGGHGAIAA
+298 TAVFTDGGGHGVIAA
-313 DAAEDAGLDVPELGA
+313 DAAEAAALSVPEFGPD
-328 STQDRLRT
+328 TKVRLKS

-349 LAGMGEQRPLS
+349 LAGMGEQDPRS
-360 YADTVAELLAA
+360 YADTVGGLMAS

-378 MTGYFGGYAA
+378 MTGYFGGYSAA
-388 SDGGLGGGP
+388 GSGLGGGGMALA
-397 AGGSVLAE
+397 AGE
-405 GETRAAK
+405 QEAAH

-417 LALLSKPLVVQSMYP
+417 RASTGKPLVVQSMYP
-432 QSPSCRVLVEGGV
+432 QSPSCRTLSAAGV
-445 PVFSATEDAAR
+445 PVFDATEDAAR
-456 ALAAMTGRPTAGSSP
+456 ALAALTAEERLDRP
-471 GAPSKPSAGPPA
+471 
-483 GPSGQLSSG
+483 
-492 SASGVLSGS
+492 GV
-501 SAESS
+501 
-506 AQPSSGSSL
+506 
-515 AASPR
+515 
-520 IAPLPAA
+520 APLPAA
-527 QPPLRDPGYHGIRA
+527 AAPLRDPGYHGVRA
-541 LLEEAGVPF
+541 LLTDAGVPF
-550 PPAREITD
+550 PPAREIGT
-558 EAGLLAAAG
+558 EAELLAAAE
-567 EFEGPYVLKALH
+567 EFNGPYVLKALH

-584 DAGGVALRLA
+584 DAGGVALRL
-594 DRGALLAAYR
+594 DGTEGLLDAYR
-604 DMHARLG
+604 TMHARLG

-616 VEAMADLSDGVEL
+616 VEAMADLADGLEL

-664 VPAARAEEL
+664 VPAARAVHL
-673 LRSLRT
+673 LWSLRSS
-679 AALLA
+679 ALLG

-692 DVAAAAAVIERITA
+692 DVAAAAEVIARITE
-706 VAAAHPEMA
+706 VAAAHPEIA

-721 LLVRPEGA
+721 LLVRPDGV
-729 LALDARAV
+729 LALDSRAV